1 MKKLL
6 PLIFLVSF
14 TSILISCEEE
24 DFSTVAEI
32 DLSEHSKKMVVLAPF
47 TTDTGEREWNRFYLL
62 LAESN
67 DILDESEAFKRINNA
82 VVDFFEEGEYQF
94 SLDNHN
100 NKNGLYISPE
110 ATGIIP
116 GKNYLI
122 EIHSD
127 EYGKITASSYMPNRV
142 KVLKAYISDE
152 NHYDVSEGVE
162 KVELTLEIEDEANVE
177 NYYFLTLRTV
187 TKTDTAQYQSYPEF
201 TFNDP
206 IFDEGD
212 FSEEFLEI
220 EGFLNPQAQYDR
232 SVTFTDEL
240 FEGQQKSL
248 KLYIRKDALEGFVFD
263 PNENVFVPAERTA
276 YFIIGSMS
284 RELYLYKRSAL
295 TQSRISEN
303 PFAEAVRVYNN
314 IEGGVGIFGGVVQDT
329 VFVE

>member
-1 MKKLL
+1 
-6 PLIFLVSF
+6 
-14 TSILISCEEE
+14 
-24 DFSTVAEI
+24 
-32 DLSEHSKKMVVLAPF
+32 
-47 TTDTGEREWNRFYLL
+47 
-62 LAESN
+62 
-67 DILDESEAFKRINNA
+67 
-82 VVDFFEEGEYQF
+82 
-94 SLDNHN
+94 
-100 NKNGLYISPE
+100 
-110 ATGIIP
+110 
-116 GKNYLI
+116 
-122 EIHSD
+122 
-127 EYGKITASSYMPNRV
+127 

-187 TKTDTAQYQSYPEF
+187 TKTDTSYYQSYPEF

-220 EGFLNPQAQYDR
+220 EEFLNPQAQYDR

-248 KLYIRKDALEGFVFD
+248 KLYIRKDALEGLIFD
-263 PNENVFVPAERTA
+263 PNEDVLVPAERTA

-295 TQSRISEN
+295 SQSRISEN

-314 IEGGVGIFGGVVQDT
+314 IEGGVGIFGGFVQDT